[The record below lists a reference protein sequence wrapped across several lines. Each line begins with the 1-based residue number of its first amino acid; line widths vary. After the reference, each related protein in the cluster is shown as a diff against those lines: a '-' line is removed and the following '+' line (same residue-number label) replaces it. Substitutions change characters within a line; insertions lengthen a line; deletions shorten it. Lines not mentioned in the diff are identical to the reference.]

1 MMNCGST
8 STTTSFALRQ
18 LSLALS
24 LGGGLLAAPGA
35 HAAATL
41 APGLANCSDAGITQ
55 LLDHAP
61 QVKVVA
67 TRTFHKGQPL
77 SLQPQASAPRVE
89 RDLCMVKLQVGPGTP
104 GPSGAPSTQ
113 AGIGI
118 ELWLPAPQAWNGRI
132 HNVGGG
138 GFMGAP
144 SITATDQLAQGFS
157 GIAPVSQIA
166 NAEGA
171 VSAVTD
177 TGHTTPGQ
185 APPALNGSFLMLP
198 SGAVNTVQW
207 ADFSE
212 RGIHET
218 TVLTKRLTA
227 AFYGAPA
234 RHAYFEGCSTGGRQ
248 AHKYA
253 QSFPQDYDGILAGAP
268 AINWTRFITAELYP
282 QVAMQQDG
290 GGPISPAQ
298 LNHVSAAAIS
308 ACDTML
314 NGQHLGYIA
323 DPATCRYNPA
333 KDKTVLCTSSG
344 GTDTSGACVS
354 LAQARTVNKI
364 WFGQTRDGSVPDPAR
379 TTGYGAGL
387 ADQQLWFGV
396 TRGTSLPRGL
406 ANSRDGVALPF
417 PIAANQVALNLHDA
431 SLATANFTNATGNG
445 QDNWKKLTYAD
456 LARAYDQGI
465 AQQQAFARINT
476 DNPDLSAFRD
486 RGGKMMVYHGTSDN
500 VIPLSGTLHY
510 FDALVRHEGGLS
522 QADQFYRLY
531 TVPAMGHCE
540 GVGSADGI
548 PGVSPAAAPPLPVK
562 GQLYQ
567 QLVSWVEHQQPPGR
581 IMLANTDKTVEH
593 PLCKFPSMLHYK
605 GGNVNAGASYD
616 CR

>member
-1 MMNCGST
+1 MMKLKPCNT
-8 STTTSFALRQ
+8 SPHQSLRHWI
-18 LSLALS
+18 LLMSVGNS
-24 LGGGLLAAPGA
+24 LLATAVV
-35 HAAATL
+35 HAAPAI
-41 APGLANCSDAGITQ
+41 GLANCTDAGITR
-55 LLDHAP
+55 LLDQGA
-61 QVKVVA
+61 QVSVIA
-67 TRTFHKGQPL
+67 TRAFHAGQPL
-77 SLQPQASAPRVE
+77 TLQPQASAPLAE
-89 RDLCMVKLQVGPGTP
+89 RDLCMAKLLVGPGSP
-104 GPSGAPSTQ
+104 GPAGAPSTQ

-118 ELWLPAPQAWNGRI
+118 ELWLPAPEAWNGRI

-138 GFMGAP
+138 GYMGAP
-144 SITATDQLAQGFS
+144 SITARDQLAQGFS

-207 ADFSE
+207 MDFSE
-212 RGIHET
+212 RGIHQT
-218 TVLTKRLTA
+218 AALTKRLTA
-227 AFYGAPA
+227 AFYGTPA

-253 QSFPQDYDGILAGAP
+253 QRFPQDYDGILAGAP

-298 LNHVSAAAIS
+298 LDHVSAAAIS
-308 ACDTML
+308 ACDTTL

-323 DPATCRYNPA
+323 DPASCRYNPT
-333 KDKTVLCTSSG
+333 KDPTVLCRNSG
-344 GTDTSGACVS
+344 GTDTSSACVS
-354 LAQARTVNKI
+354 LAQAATVNKI
-364 WFGQTRDGSVPDPAR
+364 WFGQTLDGSAPDPAR
-379 TTGYGAGL
+379 STGYGAGL
-387 ADQQLWFGV
+387 VDKQLWFGV

-406 ANSRDGVALPF
+406 ANSKDGVGLPF

-431 SLATANFTNATGNG
+431 SLATANFSNATGNG

-456 LARAYDQGI
+456 LARAYDQGV
-465 AQQQAFARINT
+465 AQQQAFARIDT

-486 RGGKMMVYHGTSDN
+486 RGGKMMVYHGTSDV

-522 QADQFYRLY
+522 QADRFYRLY

-540 GVGSADGI
+540 GIGSANGL
-548 PGVSPAAAPPLPVK
+548 PGVSPAAAPPLPAR
-562 GQLYQ
+562 G
-567 QLVSWVEHQQPPGR
+567 SCTSNWSTGWSISNRPDGSCWPMPTTAWSTR
-581 IMLANTDKTVEH
+581 
-593 PLCKFPSMLHYK
+593 C
-605 GGNVNAGASYD
+605 ASSRA
-616 CR
+616 CCITKAAM